1 MSDKSKDPGRGRGRD
16 PLEGDDQKDP
26 DWFNL
31 SKKLEGFVPD
41 VVRRAVVTGVRSFL
55 QTEEGLRSVLGAMV
69 PKEAVTYIA
78 QQLDSSKNDVLRIVS
93 RELREFLQHID
104 LGGEVQKILTSIS
117 FEITT
122 QIRFVPNEK
131 AVVKPNVK
139 AGVHVRRNMKAKK
152 QTPEGEQDEV
162 LEDSDE
168 VV

>member
-1 MSDKSKDPGRGRGRD
+1 MSDKSKGKRGQDPA
-16 PLEGDDQKDP
+16 DDDAREP

-31 SKKLEGFVPD
+31 SRKLEGFVPD

-69 PKEAVTYIA
+69 PKEAIHYIA
-78 QQLDSSKNDVLRIVS
+78 QQLDSSKNDVLRVVS
-93 RELREFLQHID
+93 RELRDFLGQID

-122 QIRFVPNEK
+122 QIRFIPNEK
-131 AVVKPNVK
+131 AVKPDVK
-139 AGVHVRRNMKAKK
+139 AGVRVKRNMKAKK
-152 QTPEGEQDEV
+152 QTAEGEQDEV